1 MLKEQYA
8 GAQDWIDK
16 GVLRNEVGLWNR
28 STFQYADWLDP
39 KAPPD
44 NPGDA
49 TTDKYLV
56 SDAYLIHSTE
66 LVANMS
72 TRLSLTENADKY
84 TKARAKLTD
93 AFQDAWVSENGTV
106 ANETQTGLTLPLYFR
121 LFSDPAHYTSAT
133 ERLVS
138 LVKEN
143 EYKVGTG
150 FAGTHILGHTLSE
163 YGAADSFYGM
173 LMQEEDPGWL
183 FQVVMNGTTT
193 WERWDSMLANG
204 SVNSG
209 SMTSFN
215 HYAVGSVGSWIH
227 ENIGG
232 LTPSEPGWKKFN
244 VEVRPGGGLTE
255 ATTKF
260 TSAYGLIS
268 THWTL
273 STSKDNDNCSK
284 KEKVF
289 HLTVQVPP
297 NSQATIQL
305 PSSGSE
311 KKPLVVG
318 SGVHEY
324 NSCVV

>member
-1 MLKEQYA
+1 MLQEQYD
-8 GAQDWIDK
+8 GAKDWIDK

-39 KAPPD
+39 KAPPED
-44 NPGDA
+44 PGDA
-49 TTDKYLV
+49 TTNKYLV

-72 TRLSLTENADKY
+72 SHLSLTANAEKY
-84 TKARAKLTD
+84 AKSRTKLTKA
-93 AFQDAWVSENGTV
+93 FQNAWISHNGTV

-121 LFSDPAHYTSAT
+121 LFSNQAQYTSAT
-133 ERLVS
+133 NRLVEI
-138 LVKEN
+138 VKDN
-143 EYKVGTG
+143 GYKVGTG
-150 FAGTHILGHTLSE
+150 FAGTHLLGHTLSE
-163 YGAADSFYGM
+163 YGAADAFYGM

-244 VEVRPGGGLTE
+244 VEVRPGGGLSE

-260 TSAYGLIS
+260 TSPYGLVS
-268 THWTL
+268 THWTVGA
-273 STSKDNDNCSK
+273 SKGQNGCSK
-284 KEKVF
+284 KEQAF

-297 NSQATIQL
+297 NSQATIHL
-305 PSSGSE
+305 PSSGPG
-311 KKPLVVG
+311 KKHVVG
-318 SGVHEY
+318 SGVHKY
-324 NSCVV
+324 SSCVA